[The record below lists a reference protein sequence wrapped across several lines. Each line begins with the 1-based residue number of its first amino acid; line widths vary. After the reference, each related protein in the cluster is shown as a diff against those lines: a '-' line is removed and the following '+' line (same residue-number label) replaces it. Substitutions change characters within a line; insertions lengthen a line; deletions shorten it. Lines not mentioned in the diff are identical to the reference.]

1 MSEIQ
6 DIFKTPVY
14 STHLKAI
21 DNKALAKQ
29 CIDFSR
35 KDKGRIVSNI
45 GGYQS
50 NNIQNVK
57 FLSFLSSSIL
67 TACTTF
73 NKEFDLKGSPNL
85 VEMWMNINGYKDN
98 NHTHNH
104 GTTSMSGVYYVQTP
118 PKCGPIF
125 FWHPAYDLASLS
137 YSNKMNNFN
146 AYNSPRWYLPAQ
158 AGLLYLFPGYLNHSV
173 EPHLNKITKRI
184 SISFNVFF
192 K

>member
-21 DNKALAKQ
+21 DNKALARQ

-35 KDKGRIVSNI
+35 KDKGRVISNV

-50 NNIQNVK
+50 NNVANVK
-57 FLSFLSSSIL
+57 FLSFLISSIDI
-67 TACTTF
+67 ACNTF
-73 NKEFDLKGSPNL
+73 NKDFDLKGLPTLN
-85 VEMWMNINGYKDN
+85 EMWINISGYKDN
-98 NHTHNH
+98 NQVHNH
-104 GTTSMSGVYYVQTP
+104 GANSMSGVYYVQTP
-118 PKCGPIF
+118 SKCGPIMF
-125 FWHPAYDLASLS
+125 CHPAYDLVTLS
-137 YSNKMNNFN
+137 YNNKMNNFN
-146 AYNSPRWYLPAQ
+146 AYNSPRWFLPAE

-173 EPHLNKITKRI
+173 EPNMNKTTKRI
-184 SISFNVFF
+184 SISFNVLF